1 MSNSIESY
9 SAEVFSRAVG
19 KKNIRL
25 QKDFLYVVDVL
36 LEYDDEEKNDRSIE
50 IFCDLDE
57 AVKEYESKCS
67 PIIQYEK
74 MELGFY
80 GKSHPNITVIL
91 YQCYWD
97 ISKKALNKLLEMRKC
112 QIKGRIG

>member
-25 QKDFLYVVDVL
+25 QKDFLYTVDVFYENL
-36 LEYDDEEKNDRSIE
+36 GDCDKSERTITIYADLNEAVDEYDK
-50 IFCDLDE
+50 F
-57 AVKEYESKCS
+57 ESLS
-67 PIIQYEK
+67 
-74 MELGFY
+74 
-80 GKSHPNITVIL
+80 KSSKPVDFDTTVIL

-97 ISKKALNKLLEMRKC
+97 RSKRVLNKLLEMRKC
-112 QIKGRIG
+112 VIKDKIG